1 MTTGLCRSELP
12 PVSYLYV
19 IATVAGRSSRRRQKL
34 VGHWKAECLFRCCCC
49 CCVGVRACV
58 RARARVCV
66 RARESILFL
75 FCVTAAQPL
84 TMKQWLQYDG
94 EGHFTEED
102 RKQQAY
108 RASTTGSVDRIG
120 ID

>member
-1 MTTGLCRSELP
+1 M
-12 PVSYLYV
+12 
-19 IATVAGRSSRRRQKL
+19 
-34 VGHWKAECLFRCCCC
+34 W
-49 CCVGVRACV
+49 
-58 RARARVCV
+58 VCV
-66 RARESILFL
+66 RACARACVCTRAREYPFVL

-102 RKQQAY
+102 RKQQAD

>member
-1 MTTGLCRSELP
+1 MTTELCRSELP

-34 VGHWKAECLFRCCCC
+34 NVCFVVVVLLLLLLCGC
-49 CCVGVRACV
+49 ACV